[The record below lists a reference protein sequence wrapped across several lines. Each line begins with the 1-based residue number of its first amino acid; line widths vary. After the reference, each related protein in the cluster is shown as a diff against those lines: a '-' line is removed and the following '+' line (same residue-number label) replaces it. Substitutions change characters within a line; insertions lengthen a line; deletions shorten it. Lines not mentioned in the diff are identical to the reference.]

1 VRLCHGLAEK
11 RGLDFAALAGQDWLM
26 PFAAKIAVLI
36 AVLGSVGRI
45 GYQLVR
51 LWRERRAM
59 AEIMRD
65 TGEPDPAKH

>member
-1 VRLCHGLAEK
+1 
-11 RGLDFAALAGQDWLM
+11 M